1 MLENSKLKEING
13 GAIKWSIALILGSIF
28 TLIAGILDGYKRPLP
43 CNK

>member
-1 MLENSKLKEING
+1 MLDSSKLKEIYG
-13 GAIKWSIALILGSIF
+13 GSIKWSVALILGSIF

>member
-1 MLENSKLKEING
+1 MLTNKELMDING
-13 GAIKWSIALILGSIF
+13 GGLNWSVALILGSIF